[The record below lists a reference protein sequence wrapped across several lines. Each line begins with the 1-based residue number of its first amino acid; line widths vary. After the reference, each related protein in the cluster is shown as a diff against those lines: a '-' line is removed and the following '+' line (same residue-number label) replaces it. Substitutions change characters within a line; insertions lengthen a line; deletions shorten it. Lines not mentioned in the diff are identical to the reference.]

1 MSDNNLPNNGI
12 PEYEEKVNCQEE
24 EIFTDSCSNINEHIS
39 HSDSLDDE
47 QRVKMISP
55 AMLVAKRFVRNR
67 LAIIGL
73 VIILAM
79 FIFSFVGGWLHPYP
93 ETKIFYKKEIT
104 SSQFASATINQ
115 NWYEEV
121 KEGYQFTSIN
131 KAAFALAL
139 KDGKSVFTTTIN
151 GENILFAI
159 KKISDDTQVLFSTER
174 IGKVDIILGDYV
186 FKEESTFVFSSNFK
200 NTILKAI
207 DNNLNFIEFDGKE
220 YFLELSR
227 RECIIYTGEEHVLL
241 TKNIYDMYEQN
252 VRADFSLKY
261 AFETAISKNE
271 QSLTVNQKNY
281 EIEYHDEIRTIYE
294 LSGSERIP
302 FANITKLIITPAS
315 ADIFLSIDYKNAVEE
330 AMFNNLSSFMY
341 TNENSETIE
350 YLIERNDMEYVIRT
364 DKMTDLIDTYA
375 SPSSDHLLGTDGS
388 GMDLMVRLMY
398 GGRVSLT
405 IGFVVVLIEMLI
417 GIIIGGLSGYFGG
430 WVDTL
435 LMRLVEIFNCI
446 PTMPIYIILGA
457 ALDTMKLEPSVRIYL
472 LMIILGIFGWPGIAR
487 VVRGQIL
494 SLREQEF
501 MVANEATGLSVS
513 RRIFRH
519 LVPNVIPQ
527 LIVYATMSLG
537 GIILTEATLSFLN
550 LGVKYPYAS
559 WGNIVN
565 SVNDSYVLQNY
576 WFVWIPAGML
586 ILITVLGF
594 NFVGDGLR
602 DAFDPKMKR

>member
-1 MSDNNLPNNGI
+1 
-12 PEYEEKVNCQEE
+12 
-24 EIFTDSCSNINEHIS
+24 
-39 HSDSLDDE
+39 
-47 QRVKMISP
+47 
-55 AMLVAKRFVRNR
+55 
-67 LAIIGL
+67 
-73 VIILAM
+73 
-79 FIFSFVGGWLHPYP
+79 
-93 ETKIFYKKEIT
+93 
-104 SSQFASATINQ
+104 
-115 NWYEEV
+115 
-121 KEGYQFTSIN
+121 
-131 KAAFALAL
+131 
-139 KDGKSVFTTTIN
+139 
-151 GENILFAI
+151 
-159 KKISDDTQVLFSTER
+159 
-174 IGKVDIILGDYV
+174 
-186 FKEESTFVFSSNFK
+186 
-200 NTILKAI
+200 
-207 DNNLNFIEFDGKE
+207 
-220 YFLELSR
+220 
-227 RECIIYTGEEHVLL
+227 
-241 TKNIYDMYEQN
+241 
-252 VRADFSLKY
+252 
-261 AFETAISKNE
+261 
-271 QSLTVNQKNY
+271 
-281 EIEYHDEIRTIYE
+281 
-294 LSGSERIP
+294 
-302 FANITKLIITPAS
+302 
-315 ADIFLSIDYKNAVEE
+315 
-330 AMFNNLSSFMY
+330 
-341 TNENSETIE
+341 
-350 YLIERNDMEYVIRT
+350 
-364 DKMTDLIDTYA
+364 MTDLIDTYA